1 MTGVMQRWAALLTL
15 AVTVGVV
22 VPACRL
28 QGQAVPPGLSAEG
41 DIMIGGVFSIHR
53 GTEER
58 IHSYTYKPQ
67 APSCIS
73 LNYREFQFAQAMI
86 FAIEEIN
93 NRTDLLPKVSL
104 GYKIY
109 DACGSILLAIQS
121 AMALMNGYEE
131 SVTDASCS
139 RPAAVQAIIGE
150 SGSSPTIALSSVVGP
165 FSLPLKPGS
174 KCSESCPPGTR
185 KAVQR
190 GKPVCCYDC
199 VPCAEGEISNTT
211 GHTRGHYLCQARE
224 AHSTLLW
231 PPLQQVRAAEPGL
244 TVPLLLLLS
253 CTLWTWTVYCLLKNN
268 TDFIHLICYLHTEKV
283 SYK

>member
-67 APSCIS
+67 APSCFS
-73 LNYREFQFAQAMI
+73 LNYREFQFVQAML

-121 AMALMNGYEE
+121 AMALINGYEE

-139 RPAAVQAIIGE
+139 RPAVVQAIIGE
-150 SGSSPTIALSSVVGP
+150 SGSSRTIALSSVVGP

-199 VPCAEGEISNTT
+199 VPCADGTVSNATET
-211 GHTRGHYLCQARE
+211 LRIYHLCTSIPVFFYPWKWPFWLFMLHCLWRIHVDSAFIVKKRTLS
-224 AHSTLLW
+224 HSRLRKERKLLTSTQK
-231 PPLQQVRAAEPGL
+231 LQ
-244 TVPLLLLLS
+244 S
-253 CTLWTWTVYCLLKNN
+253 N
-268 TDFIHLICYLHTEKV
+268 EKV
-283 SYK
+283 HF

>member
-53 GTEER
+53 RTEER
-58 IHSYTYKPQ
+58 MHSYTYKPQ
-67 APSCIS
+67 APSCI
-73 LNYREFQFAQAMI
+73 
-86 FAIEEIN
+86 
-93 NRTDLLPKVSL
+93 
-104 GYKIY
+104 
-109 DACGSILLAIQS
+109 
-121 AMALMNGYEE
+121 
-131 SVTDASCS
+131 

-150 SGSSPTIALSSVVGP
+150 SGSSPTIALSSAVGP

-199 VPCAEGEISNTT
+199 VPCADGTVSNAT
-211 GHTRGHYLCQARE
+211 E
-224 AHSTLLW
+224 TLRIYHLYTSIPVFFYPWKWPFWLFMLHCLW
-231 PPLQQVRAAEPGL
+231 RIHVDSA
-244 TVPLLLLLS
+244 
-253 CTLWTWTVYCLLKNN
+253 
-268 TDFIHLICYLHTEKV
+268 FIV
-283 SYK
+283 